1 MKKALEFKRFFWK
14 DLRADQCALAFLCF
28 FFLCFFF
35 LAFLS
40 ALLEAG
46 AVAVSVTAGAACTA
60 GATGATGSAGAAV
73 CAVVAK
79 GRAKAATDTK
89 ERSSL
94 FMCEKFF
101 EISTAQL
108 SHCACLENYVPKAS
122 PSSLARCC
130 AALSAVSNKEA
141 MPASCIDVMAA

>member
-1 MKKALEFKRFFWK
+1 LNSSAFFGE

-60 GATGATGSAGAAV
+60 GATGSAGAAV